1 MTYSPPPG
9 RPQSCPPMTSEP
21 VGRKMFEPTLE
32 LTQIAPPVESSRPVR
47 MPGESKSAY
56 GGRVSVWAQKQDPK
70 YIEVRRAAAAL
81 GHRRKMERK
90 HRIARLEAGKVA
102 VETDTHRWYT
112 YADLVD
118 ILGWHKSHCEDLVR
132 DWPRRHR
139 KRTGRRGQPFIELFG
154 DITTLPTK
162 PQKAKRSPPEPIAPV
177 AEKPAPFPVVAPAP
191 RQSIWKRIL
200 GWFS

>member
-21 VGRKMFEPTLE
+21 VGWKMFEPTLE

-90 HRIARLEAGKVA
+90 RRIARLEAGKVA

-118 ILGWHKSHCEDLVR
+118 ILGWHKSHCEVLVR

-139 KRTGRRGQPFIELFG
+139 KRTGQYGQPFIELFG

-162 PQKAKRSPPEPIAPV
+162 RRPPEPV
-177 AEKPAPFPVVAPAP
+177 APVVAVEPAP
-191 RQSIWKRIL
+191 LPAVAPPPPLPFWKRLL
-200 GWFS
+200 GWFA

>member
-21 VGRKMFEPTLE
+21 VGWKMFEPTLE
-32 LTQIAPPVESSRPVR
+32 LTQIAPPVASSRPVR

-56 GGRVSVWAQKQDPK
+56 GGRVSVWAQKQDPEK
-70 YIEVRRAAAAL
+70 YRKIRIAAAKL
-81 GHRRKMERK
+81 GQKRKRERQR
-90 HRIARLEAGKVA
+90 RIALAEAGKVA
-102 VETDTHRWYT
+102 VPSETHRWYT
-112 YADLVD
+112 YADLAD
-118 ILGWHKSHCEDLVR
+118 ILGWHKSHCEELVR

-139 KRTGRRGQPFIELFG
+139 KRTGQHGQPFIELFG

-162 PQKAKRSPPEPIAPV
+162 RKPPEPA
-177 AEKPAPFPVVAPAP
+177 APVVAVEPAP
-191 RQSIWKRIL
+191 LPAVVPPPPLPFWKRLL